1 MNQVTRQEIL
11 LSLLKVV
18 KDLDSETKK
27 KIATECYLSV
37 SELDDLLY
45 ELIRERSFYVKTRT
59 F

>member
-11 LSLLKVV
+11 LSLLKVI
-18 KDLDSETKK
+18 KDQDPEIKK
-27 KIATECYLSV
+27 QLANDLYMSV

-45 ELIRERSFYVKTRT
+45 ELIRERSFYGKTRT